1 MQHNSSILYSL
12 QGASVV
18 YPTGGDARRTV
29 WSGVSLD
36 VLPGEWIAVTGPNGS
51 GKSTLAGVLLGLC
64 PLSSGQLVR
73 AEHLTARGVLQSP
86 DVQFVGDTI
95 EEEFASVPSAAGM
108 PREALH
114 ALCRRSLQAVG
125 LPLEPDR
132 ELSTLSGGQKQL
144 VNIAVALA
152 SDPDVLVLD
161 EPTAMLDPAARE
173 AVMDAACRVHH
184 SGTSLIWITHRLEET
199 AAADRVIAFR
209 DGAVQFDGKPREFF
223 YGDGQAQE
231 DAGRAA
237 AHPPCCGIGLEPPFV
252 VRTAGELLRRGVR
265 LEPLPLNESEL
276 GEALAKLCR

>member
-1 MQHNSSILYSL
+1 MQHTSSIFYSL
-12 QGASVV
+12 RGASVV
-18 YPTGGDARRTV
+18 YPTEADAPRTV

-36 VLPGEWIAVTGPNGS
+36 VQPGEWIAVTGPNGS

-64 PLSSGQLVR
+64 PLSSGQLVQ
-73 AEHLTARGVLQSP
+73 AERLTARAVLQSP

-108 PREALH
+108 SREALH
-114 ALCRRSLQAVG
+114 ALCRRSLKAVG

-132 ELSTLSGGQKQL
+132 ELGTLSGGQKQL

-173 AVMDAACRVHH
+173 AVVHAVCRVHR
-184 SGTSLIWITHRLEET
+184 SGTSIIWITHRLEET
-199 AAADRVIAFR
+199 ASADRVIAFR

-223 YGDGQAQE
+223 YGGGHSQE
-231 DAGRAA
+231 DSDSSAA
-237 AHPPCCGIGLEPPFV
+237 NPPCFGIGLEPPFV

-265 LEPLPLNESEL
+265 LEPLPLNEAEL
-276 GEALAKLCR
+276 GEALTKLCR